1 MILDYENGI
10 RREITRAFFT
20 AQKQL
25 NKYTLI
31 YDELKE
37 SAYIPY
43 LDFNNLYS
51 TTYLN
56 MLKIYQCLHLTL
68 SKTMTKTAILVLH

>member
-31 YDELKE
+31 YDEKKVHTFL
-37 SAYIPY
+37 I
-43 LDFNNLYS
+43 LIL
-51 TTYLN
+51 T
-56 MLKIYQCLHLTL
+56 IYTVRL
-68 SKTMTKTAILVLH
+68 I